1 MKQTKQ
7 KQSKAGKII
16 AVVMVILLLAGAV
29 GALAYLSDGFQN
41 WEFAEEKEKEEVPA
55 LEVKRLDLTKDDK
68 VELTYSLRQGEE
80 TEPAVLKSEMYAK
93 TLGIGAFLDFPKE
106 NVTVT
111 LNGKEIRLYYVDAAG
126 MHLWVS
132 DKILAAK
139 PYTAW
144 YDNPQAA
151 LFNVEVVMCS
161 INLLLMSEDVTEQPV
176 ESEAMKCVVMS
187 KAGGTLEIPGLK

>member
-16 AVVMVILLLAGAV
+16 AVVMVILLLAGSV
-29 GALAYLSDGFQN
+29 GALAYLSDGFRD
-41 WEFAEEKEKEEVPA
+41 WEFVESKEEVPA
-55 LEVKRLDLTKDDK
+55 LEVKRFDLTKDDK
-68 VELTYSLRQGEE
+68 VELTYSFRQGEE

-93 TLGIGAFLDFPKE
+93 TLGIGAFLEFPKE

-111 LNGKEIRLYYVDAAG
+111 LNGKEIRLYYIDAAG

-132 DKILAAK
+132 DKTMAAK

-151 LFNVEVVMCS
+151 LFNQELVMAS
-161 INLLLMSEDVTEQPV
+161 INLPLMSEDVTEQPA
-176 ESEAMKCVVMS
+176 ETEMLKAVVMS